1 MTGAALR
8 RFLLRLQRRRLE
20 RYIDEHFDAE
30 LSRQIDALVMAEDA
44 LRGVM

>member
-1 MTGAALR
+1 MGAAVL

-20 RYIDEHFDAE
+20 RYITERFNPE